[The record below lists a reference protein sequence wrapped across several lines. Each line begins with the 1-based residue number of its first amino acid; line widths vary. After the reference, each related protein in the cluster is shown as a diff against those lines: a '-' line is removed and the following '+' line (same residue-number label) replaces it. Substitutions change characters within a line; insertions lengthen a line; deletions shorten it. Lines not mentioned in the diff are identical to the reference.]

1 MDALRVQTITRSTKF
16 LQMGDLFMN
25 FEQSEQ
31 KLIVGDNTSKTYAL
45 EINHTI

>member
-1 MDALRVQTITRSTKF
+1 
-16 LQMGDLFMN
+16 MGDLFMN

-45 EINHTI
+45 EINHTV